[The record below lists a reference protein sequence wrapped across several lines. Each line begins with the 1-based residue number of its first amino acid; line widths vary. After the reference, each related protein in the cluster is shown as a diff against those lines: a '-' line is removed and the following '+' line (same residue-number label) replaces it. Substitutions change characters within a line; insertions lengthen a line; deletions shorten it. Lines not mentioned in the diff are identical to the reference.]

1 MEYTSDWEV
10 SPETMDQMIKRR
22 VIDILNDVDDTIEVD
37 MDDDL
42 QQAGFDSLD
51 RVDISMEIEKQFSI
65 YIFDDELFDNRSP
78 YTPRRIIEFVKNK
91 ISDNHKKN

>member
-42 QQAGFDSLD
+42 QQAGFDTGRFQLTLS
-51 RVDISMEIEKQFSI
+51 Q
-65 YIFDDELFDNRSP
+65 RS
-78 YTPRRIIEFVKNK
+78 VKWLLVT
-91 ISDNHKKN
+91 SYDFHGVGV

>member
-1 MEYTSDWEV
+1 MKYTSDWEV
-10 SPETMDQMIKRR
+10 PPETMDQMIKRR
-22 VIDILNDVDDTIEVD
+22 VIDILNDVDDTIEVG

-51 RVDISMEIEKQFSI
+51 MVDISMEIEKQFSI

-91 ISDNHKKN
+91 ISETTKK

>member
-1 MEYTSDWEV
+1 MKYTSDWEIP
-10 SPETMDQMIKRR
+10 PETMDQMIKRR
-22 VIDILNDVDDTIEVD
+22 VIDILNDVDDTIEVG

-51 RVDISMEIEKQFSI
+51 MVDISMEIEKQFSI

-78 YTPRRIIEFVKNK
+78 YTLRRIIEFVKNK
-91 ISDNHKKN
+91 ISETTKR